1 MSVIILLSVEKHEF
15 FLNDIQSSCI
25 TSKSWGKLHQNMEID
40 DGCKIIAIVG
50 LKQIWCVHLMA
61 SKGNRTFY
69 MSNFAHKWKW
79 SYQYYL

>member
-1 MSVIILLSVEKHEF
+1 MP
-15 FLNDIQSSCI
+15 Q
-25 TSKSWGKLHQNMEID
+25 QNMEID

-69 MSNFAHKWKW
+69 MSDFVNENEAINIIFKVSWMKNCWK
-79 SYQYYL
+79 